1 MQLTLDFPEPLA
13 RFLIERSDKEQ
24 IPIMEVL
31 SRIVESSPE
40 YEEEEYELAPN
51 VLEAIRELDEE
62 ELPVYHT
69 LEEFKKSLES

>member
-1 MQLTLDFPEPLA
+1 MQLTLDFPEQLA

-24 IPIMEVL
+24 IPLMEVL

-40 YEEEEYELAPN
+40 YEEEEYELAHN

-62 ELPVYHT
+62 VLPVYHT